1 MKFRSCLFKKT
12 IIAVVALI
20 SLVSVTAV
28 AQEEPKSEP
37 KSEVSVEGSGLFT
50 KDSNGK
56 GIENEATKTGG
67 VQAGYRYNIN
77 HWLAAEADY
86 GYARNAQLYYSGDAS
101 ARVQANLHEITGAAV
116 VKLPHFA
123 KVQPFVLAGGGG
135 LIFDPT
141 KNAGGSYPGATWQ
154 ARGAILYGGGADYVL
169 TKHIAL
175 RAEYRGFVYKVPSF
189 NVSSLNADSWTHLAQ
204 PSAGIVYRF

>member
-1 MKFRSCLFKKT
+1 MKFRSFLFKKT

-20 SLVSVTAV
+20 SLVCVTAF
-28 AQEEPKSEP
+28 AQEGPKEEP
-37 KSEVSVEGSGLFT
+37 KSEVSVQGTGLFT
-50 KDSNGK
+50 KDSNGS
-56 GIENEATKTGG
+56 GIENKATKTGG
-67 VQAGYRYNIN
+67 VQAGYRYNFN
-77 HWLAAEADY
+77 HWLAAEVDY
-86 GYARNAQLYYSGDAS
+86 GYARNTQLYYSGDAS

-116 VKLPHFA
+116 VKLPNFA
-123 KVQPFVLAGGGG
+123 KLHPFVLAGGGG

-154 ARGAILYGGGADYVL
+154 ARGAFVYGGGADYLL

-175 RAEYRGFVYKVPSF
+175 RAEYRGFVYKAPDF
-189 NVSSLNADSWTHLAQ
+189 NLASLNTDKWTHMAQ